1 MDVAIVTGAGSG
13 LGRHLAV
20 GLAEDGAHVIAAD
33 IDLSAATSTAAQIGG
48 TAFRCDVT
56 SPSAAADLIAAAVD
70 LGGPHVLINNAGG
83 WTPGDQ
89 FPAAPYEA
97 WSGTLDLNL
106 RAPMHLTQLAL
117 EPMARVGGGAIL
129 NIASSAGV
137 EDSPYGSPEYGA
149 AKAGLVRFTTTL
161 GDPGRI
167 GGTRVMCLVP
177 NWIGLERA
185 HAELAAMSPDERAQ
199 ASPLI
204 PPSKVVAAA
213 LGLLRAGT
221 GGTVLELVGSLP

>member
-1 MDVAIVTGAGSG
+1 MQVAIVTGAGSG

-33 IDLSAATSTAAQIGG
+33 IDLSAATSTAREIGG
-48 TAFRCDVT
+48 TAVQCDVT
-56 SPSAAADLIAAAVD
+56 SASSSADLIAAATG

-83 WTPGDQ
+83 WTPGAQ
-89 FPAAPYEA
+89 FPTASYDA
-97 WSGTLDLNL
+97 WSRTLDLNL

-117 EPMARVGGGAIL
+117 EPMARLGGGAIL
-129 NIASSAGV
+129 NVASSAGV

-149 AKAGLVRFTTTL
+149 AKAGLIRFTTAL
-161 GDPGRI
+161 GDPGKL
-167 GGTRVMCLVP
+167 GGVRVTCLVP
-177 NWIGLERA
+177 NWIGLDRA
-185 HAELAAMSPDERAQ
+185 HAELAAMSPAERAQ

-213 LGLLRAGT
+213 LGLLRAGA
-221 GGTVLELVGSLP
+221 GGTVLELVGA